1 MIKKIILVAVLLAGC
16 DQNPAVKQPDSSSA
30 DVAPVAVSSPTAPIS
45 IDRTIKRIPLGDS
58 RLIGALENEWSLDA
72 EGDLLSELITATE
85 AIAILPLTQVAVPE
99 LLVSD
104 EFIPEYA
111 SGLRTSSQDYGSVEH
126 NYEVIRTIW
135 RTDELHIVLAAAPD
149 LENAGV
155 SIAQRTD
162 LLVLKDEQIV
172 DGITVYYSLSDAAWG
187 AYQLFYIDDNKQ
199 IWLQRFVN
207 DEESIQTMESMSLAV
222 LPNGKI
228 RALSGVTGAQ

>member
-1 MIKKIILVAVLLAGC
+1 MIKKIILVAFLLVGC
-16 DQNPAVKQPDSSSA
+16 DQNPVVKASDSSSVNA
-30 DVAPVAVSSPTAPIS
+30 APAPISAPTAPVS

-58 RLIGALENEWSLDA
+58 RLIGQLDDAWSLEA
-72 EGDLLSELITATE
+72 EDDLLSELISATE
-85 AIAILPLTQVAVPE
+85 EIAILPLTQVAVPD
-99 LLVSD
+99 LVVSD

-111 SGLRTSSQDYGSVEH
+111 NGLRDAWQEYASTQL
-126 NYEVIRTIW
+126 NYDVIRTIW
-135 RTDELHIVLAAAPD
+135 RTEELHIVLAATPD

-162 LLVLKDEQIV
+162 LLVLKDEKIV
-172 DGITVYYSLSDAAWG
+172 DGITVYYSLSASAWG

-199 IWLQRFVN
+199 IWLQRFIN
-207 DEESIQTMESMSLAV
+207 DEESIQTMEAMSLAV